1 MTDIVSARQRSKN
14 MAAIHSHDTKPEVYF
29 RKLLFSKGFRYR
41 KNYNKIE
48 GHPDIYLA
56 KYKTAIFING
66 CFWHRHENCKY
77 AYTPKSN
84 IEFWNK
90 KFTNNIQRDRVVR
103 EKLHEQNI
111 KCLVIWECTVKRMK
125 KDPET
130 AQKVL
135 DTTITFLQSDR
146 LFLTI

>member
-1 MTDIVSARQRSKN
+1 MTDIVSAGQRSKN
-14 MAAIHSHDTKPEVYF
+14 MAAIRSHDTKPEVYF
-29 RKLLFSKGFRYR
+29 RKLLFAKGFRYR
-41 KNYNKIE
+41 KNYKNIE

-77 AYTPKSN
+77 AYNPKSN
-84 IEFWNK
+84 MEFWNR
-90 KFTNNIQRDRVVR
+90 KFENNIQRDKVVR
-103 EKLHEQNI
+103 TKLSEQNI

-135 DTTITFLQSDR
+135 DMTIHFFLSNQLYLS
-146 LFLTI
+146 I